1 MPVDATSRVPVYAL
15 LIVVGALGAI
25 SDAILNEWARR
36 GRLSWLFA
44 AYASWIVVATLLG
57 FILRRG
63 YFNFGA
69 AVVLFLLSNSVA
81 ALILDHRLLGGRLN
95 GWGWIGIG
103 LSVAGIICVEL
114 GRPHQQPAQKPSHD
128 NEMVSRQECESR
140 SPPVESISKRSPDVF
155 RFSSLSRLQ

>member
-1 MPVDATSRVPVYAL
+1 MPADATSRVPVYAL

-81 ALILDHRLLGGRLN
+81 ALILDHCLLGGRLN
-95 GWGWIGIG
+95 SWGWIGIG
-103 LSVAGIICVEL
+103 LSIAGIVCVEL
-114 GRPHQQPAQKPSHD
+114 GRPHRHPAQANSQYD
-128 NEMVSRQECESR
+128 RMASNLESR
-140 SPPVESISKRSPDVF
+140 SPPVDAVAKPSPNLFRLPSIA
-155 RFSSLSRLQ
+155 RLQ